1 VDKELK
7 LRILGTHNYESR
19 DTRYVSFLIDDILA
33 LDAGSI
39 TRALT
44 FSEQE
49 KIRAI
54 LLSHGHFDHIRDID
68 SLALPSKNAELT
80 INVIGIS
87 ETIQSVK
94 STLPK
99 IYLEPNPL
107 LPTYILEE
115 KNPYET
121 FSVLN
126 YGVTILPVNHSIPAS
141 GFQISDEKIKLFY
154 TGDTG
159 SQLSHLWNHIS
170 PNVLLTEVTFG
181 NENIDKARSVGH
193 LTPFLLGEVLEEF
206 ESVHGYFPRV
216 ITTHFNPSWERTIRQ
231 ELQQLSEKL
240 GIEIIISIAD
250 QIIDL

>member
-1 VDKELK
+1 MK

-19 DTRYVSFLIDDILA
+19 DTRYVSFLVDDILA

-49 KIRAI
+49 KIQAI

-68 SLALPSKNAELT
+68 SLALPSKNAGLT
-80 INVIGIS
+80 INVIGLS

-94 STLPK
+94 STLPEN
-99 IYLEPNPL
+99 YLKSTPIP
-107 LPTYILEE
+107 PTYILEE

-126 YGVTILPVNHSIPAS
+126 YSVTILPVKHSIPAS
-141 GFQISDEKIKLFY
+141 GFQIDDGKIKLFY

-159 SQLSHLWNHIS
+159 SQLGHLWNHIS

-181 NENIDKARSVGH
+181 NENACKARSVGH

-216 ITTHFNPSWERTIRQ
+216 IATHFNPSWERTIRQ
-231 ELQQLSEKL
+231 ELQQLSDKL
-240 GIEIIISIAD
+240 AVEIIVSVAD
-250 QIIDL
+250 QTIDL